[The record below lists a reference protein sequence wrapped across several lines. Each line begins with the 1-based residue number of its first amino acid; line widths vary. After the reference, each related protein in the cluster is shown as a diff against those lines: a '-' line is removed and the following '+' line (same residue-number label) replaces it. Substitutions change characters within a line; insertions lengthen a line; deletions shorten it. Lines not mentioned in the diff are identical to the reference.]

1 MAFSTFAAS
10 VAYDA
15 AREVDAATAA
25 EAAAAFTKF
34 VVCRESN
41 PRICEGR
48 QVC

>member
-25 EAAAAFTKF
+25 EAAAFTKF